1 MNISSL
7 QVQEDLIE
15 DIRKRVQK
23 LVRDICL
30 SEVPEIVAFLS
41 LLGNELGYM
50 KASEIRK
57 VVEALFKSAQGF
69 IPSLTT
75 QV

>member
-7 QVQEDLIE
+7 QVQEDLVE
-15 DIRKRVQK
+15 DIMKHVQK

-30 SEVPEIVAFLS
+30 SESPEIVVFLS

-57 VVEALFKSAQGF
+57 VVEVLFKSAQGF
-69 IPSLTT
+69 FPILTT